1 MHHSLV
7 ECFTFFI
14 FFWQNELP
22 NILWWLFVT
31 CSIIT
36 WPSVKKWSCTGSTG
50 GGRGGGDCRA
60 RQQSLLVCSL
70 SWKTKLASRWMV
82 DICQGGYF
90 RLAGT
95 GRHFGGAILRDR
107 VYELTIEAGAVWADW
122 FLVPSLSKI
131 AAFFVVRRM
140 HIRSICQNAVNREDN
155 ELSRRKLLMC
165 VHEVSSCLEF
175 TYFTWLDGLSPL
187 SFWDSRIVSSTKAT
201 V

>member
-1 MHHSLV
+1 MIV
-7 ECFTFFI
+7 Y
-14 FFWQNELP
+14 WQHGWGE
-22 NILWWLFVT
+22 
-31 CSIIT
+31 
-36 WPSVKKWSCTGSTG
+36 
-50 GGRGGGDCRA
+50 GGGDCRA